1 MPGQTDV
8 LWFLPT
14 HGDGRYLGSTEGA
27 RECSLPYLKQIA
39 QAADQLGYFGVL
51 LPTGRSCE
59 DSWIVASALAPL
71 TERLRFLVA
80 VRPGLQEPAVA
91 ARMAATLD
99 RVSNG
104 RLLINVVTGGD
115 PVELKGDGV
124 FLDHAERYAVTDEFL
139 HIWRGLLAGETVTFR
154 GSTCAIED
162 GKLFFPAVQR
172 PYPPL
177 FFGGSS
183 DAGMAVAAEHVDV
196 YLTWGEPPAD
206 VAEKIAAARNAAAA
220 RGRTLCASA
229 SASTSSCAKGGGRLA
244 RRRRPD
250 LASSATPRS
259 RRPRRPSRG
268 SIPSARAAWRA
279 SMAAAG
285 TTSSSPR
292 TCGPASAWCAAAPAR
307 RSSATRTRSPS
318 ACASTSTVGIE
329 HFILSGYPHLEECYR
344 FAELV
349 MPKLPL
355 SEHHGRRPGVTRNAG
370 PFGEMI
376 ANEIAR
382 RRRPSPLRRVAA
394 AG

>member
-1 MPGQTDV
+1 MPDQTDV

-27 RECSLPYLKQIA
+27 RESSLPYLKQIA

-59 DSWIVASALAPL
+59 DSWIIASALAPA

-154 GSTCAIED
+154 GKHLRIED
-162 GKLFFPAVQR
+162 GKLFFPAVQK

-183 DAGMAVAAEHVDV
+183 GAGMDVAAEHVDV
-196 YLTWGEPPAD
+196 YLTWGEPLAD
-206 VAEKIAAARNAAAA
+206 VAEKIEAARNAAAA
-220 RGRTLCASA
+220 RGRTLRF
-229 SASTSSCAKGGGRLA
+229 GIRLHVIV
-244 RRRRPD
+244 RDREED
-250 LASSATPRS
+250 
-259 RRPRRPSRG
+259 
-268 SIPSARAAWRA
+268 AWRA
-279 SMAAAG
+279 ADALISKVGDAQIAAAQKTFARFDSVGQSRMARLHGGRRDKLVVAPNLWAGVGLVRGGAG
-285 TTSSSPR
+285 T
-292 TCGPASAWCAAAPAR
+292 AL
-307 RSSATRTRSPS
+307 
-318 ACASTSTVGIE
+318 VGDPHQVAERMREYIDVGVE

-355 SEHHGRRPGVTRNAG
+355 AATTGVGRGVTRNAG

-376 ANEIAR
+376 ANEIPPAAI
-382 RRRPSPLRRVAA
+382 PVPLRRIAA

>member
-1 MPGQTDV
+1 
-8 LWFLPT
+8 
-14 HGDGRYLGSTEGA
+14 
-27 RECSLPYLKQIA
+27 
-39 QAADQLGYFGVL
+39 
-51 LPTGRSCE
+51 
-59 DSWIVASALAPL
+59 
-71 TERLRFLVA
+71 
-80 VRPGLQEPAVA
+80 
-91 ARMAATLD
+91 MAATLD

-154 GSTCAIED
+154 GNHLRIED
-162 GKLFFPAVQR
+162 GRLFFPAVQK

-183 DAGMAVAAEHVDV
+183 GAGIDVAAEHVDV

-206 VAEKIAAARNAAAA
+206 VAEKIAAARKAAAA
-220 RGRTLCASA
+220 RGRTLRFGIRLHVIVRDREEDAWHAADELISKLDDA
-229 SASTSSCAKGGGRLA
+229 QIAAAQKTFARFDSVGQSRMARLHGGRRDNLVVA
-244 RRRRPD
+244 PN
-250 LASSATPRS
+250 LWAGVGLV
-259 RRPRRPSRG
+259 RG
-268 SIPSARAAWRA
+268 G
-279 SMAAAG
+279 AG
-285 TTSSSPR
+285 TALVGNPDQVAER
-292 TCGPASAWCAAAPAR
+292 MR
-307 RSSATRTRSPS
+307 EY
-318 ACASTSTVGIE
+318 VDLGIE

-355 SEHHGRRPGVTRNAG
+355 RSTTGVDRSVTRNAG

-376 ANEIAR
+376 ANEIA
-382 RRRPSPLRRVAA
+382 PAPVPLRRVAA